1 MSFHF
6 KQYGIFLK
14 KNQVKSRK
22 KIFGFLPK
30 ALIRDMLQS
39 SQEEC
44 CMPRG
49 PQGQKR
55 PADPARNA
63 LKILKIAIG
72 EIQEKLQEPSEQNIH
87 ARAKTL
93 TKAQRSAI
101 ARKAAYARWHKV
113 ETATE

>member
-1 MSFHF
+1 
-6 KQYGIFLK
+6 
-14 KNQVKSRK
+14 
-22 KIFGFLPK
+22 
-30 ALIRDMLQS
+30 
-39 SQEEC
+39 
-44 CMPRG
+44 MPRG

-72 EIQEKLQEPSEQNIH
+72 EIQEELQEPSEQNIHVRTRGH

-113 ETATE
+113 ESATE

>member
-1 MSFHF
+1 
-6 KQYGIFLK
+6 
-14 KNQVKSRK
+14 
-22 KIFGFLPK
+22 
-30 ALIRDMLQS
+30 
-39 SQEEC
+39 
-44 CMPRG
+44 MPRG

-55 PADPARNA
+55 PTDPARNA

-72 EIQEKLQEPSEQNIH
+72 EIKEELQEPSGQYTH
-87 ARAKTL
+87 ARAGGRARAKTL